1 MFIFGNKTS
10 DEMGLDVVQYTLR
23 KKAGQNYQ
31 KISVPGRPSPFI
43 DTDKTFDPVQI
54 NIECVLTENA
64 DVNSVFEWISG
75 KGILIDE
82 RYPDKYRVGAVY
94 DEIDTVAVNDEILS
108 ITIPFV
114 CDPFMY
120 AVENTPIEATSSP
133 AYIPVS
139 GTYYSEPIYE
149 LHFASGTEPQELTF
163 SVNGQAVT
171 INLTAEHLQHPI
183 TLNAMSQKIYY
194 SDTKYLI
201 LPDTTGLIPYLNY
214 GGNNLVEW
222 SPAIVEKVIITK
234 NERWL

>member
-10 DEMGLDVVQYTLR
+10 DEMGLKVIQYTLR
-23 KKAGQNYQ
+23 KKPSKNYETFA
-31 KISVPGRPSPFI
+31 IPGNPNPVIYDNKTYNPIQI
-43 DTDKTFDPVQI
+43 D
-54 NIECVLTENA
+54 IECDLTESANIDA
-64 DVNSVFEWISG
+64 VFEWING
-75 KGILIDE
+75 KGILIDD
-82 RYPDKYRVGAVY
+82 RHPDKYRIGSVY
-94 DEIDTVAVNDEILS
+94 EQIDTIAVNDEIYT
-108 ITIPFV
+108 IVIPFL

-133 AYIPVS
+133 AYIPV
-139 GTYYSEPIYE
+139 GGAYYSEPIYE
-149 LHFASGTEPQELTF
+149 LHFASGTEPQEFTF
-163 SVNGQAVT
+163 SVNGQAIT

-183 TLNAMSQKIYY
+183 TLNAISQKIYY

-222 SPAIVEKVIITK
+222 SPAIVEKIIITK